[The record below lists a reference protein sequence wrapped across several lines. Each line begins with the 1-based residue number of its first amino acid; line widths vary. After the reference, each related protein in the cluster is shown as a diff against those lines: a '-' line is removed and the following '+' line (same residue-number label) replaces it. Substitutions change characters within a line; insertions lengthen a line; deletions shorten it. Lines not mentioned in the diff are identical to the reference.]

1 MMDGEMHI
9 LQGNLA
15 KDPEVRKLQS
25 GDSICKLR
33 LPVGIYKTE
42 NGERK
47 KVGTN
52 YYTLTAFKEYADFL
66 ASALHKGSPV
76 KVYGTNLS
84 VRAYK
89 TQDGETRTDLEIVVN
104 NGDVTVVQYAPRRPK
119 TEPKQE
125 TFEEVAQGGE
135 EDADIPF

>member
-1 MMDGEMHI
+1 MDGETHI
-9 LQGNLA
+9 LQGNLGR
-15 KDPEVRKLQS
+15 DPEWRKLQS

-52 YYTLTAFKEYADFL
+52 YYTITAFRDYADFL
-66 ASALHKGSPV
+66 AEVLHKGSPV
-76 KVYGTNLS
+76 KIHGSNLS
-84 VRAYK
+84 VRTYQNK
-89 TQDGETRTDLEIVVN
+89 EGETKTDLEIIVN
-104 NGDVTVVQYAPRRPK
+104 NGDVTVVQYAPRK
-119 TEPKQE
+119 GKVEPKQE